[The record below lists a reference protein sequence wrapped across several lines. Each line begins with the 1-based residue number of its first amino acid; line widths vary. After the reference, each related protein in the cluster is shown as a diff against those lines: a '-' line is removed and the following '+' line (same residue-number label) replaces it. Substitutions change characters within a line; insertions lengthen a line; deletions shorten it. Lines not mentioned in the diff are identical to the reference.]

1 MTQVQPRLLE
11 IDGAAKVGVYVMDG
25 RAQYAVQMKSELLPV
40 KGIEII
46 GPLPGD
52 LNFEIVLTA
61 AVSATATNEAAA
73 AELISF

>member
-1 MTQVQPRLLE
+1 
-11 IDGAAKVGVYVMDG
+11 MDG